1 MEEFLRE
8 MASGAA
14 VIGGGIAVAIVLII
28 ALLLFLFAA
37 AGCILP
43 IIPGP
48 ILAFLGIVLVKFALV
63 GDKISYTVLEVCLF
77 LTIFAQFLDWWLPI
91 KYTPTKSGAWGA
103 FVGVLVGALAA
114 ILFPPIALFAIFF
127 APLIFAFAFDLLS
140 GGEFEKALHTGFGA
154 FLGTLIAVFA
164 KLFIIFLMLM
174 IACANLIFS

>member
-1 MEEFLRE
+1 M
-8 MASGAA
+8 
-14 VIGGGIAVAIVLII
+14 
-28 ALLLFLFAA
+28 
-37 AGCILP
+37 
-43 IIPGP
+43 
-48 ILAFLGIVLVKFALV
+48 
-63 GDKISYTVLEVCLF
+63 
-77 LTIFAQFLDWWLPI
+77 I